1 MPPGRTTPPAWVERL
16 QKIAL
21 PIFGDRRVVRARAV
35 LDRYNAAGGGLLAAG
50 IAYNTLFALVPL
62 AILAG
67 GLLGFFVADP
77 ASQASFLEL
86 LIGWSPQLA
95 GVLEEVVDALTT
107 AAPSVS
113 LVGLVGT
120 IWGASRLFAALEEGI
135 AATFAG
141 APRRSI
147 VARTVRRFASIAV
160 IAIVIG
166 GAFLATSIASFA
178 AELVPRGL
186 DMAAV
191 VFNVALLVLPVVLTT
206 VAIAVV
212 YRYMPPVAPDLA
224 SIALPAVVVGLAL
237 VVLTRLLAI
246 VAPRVLGVGFL
257 YGPLGTVFVGLGW
270 LALAYSLLLIG
281 SSWVRE
287 RMLAEDEAPPV
298 V

>member
-1 MPPGRTTPPAWVERL
+1 MPPDRATPPAWVERL
-16 QKIAL
+16 QRMAL
-21 PIFGDRRVVRARAV
+21 PIFGDRRVIRARAV
-35 LDRYNAAGGGLLAAG
+35 FDRYNAAGGGLLAAG

-67 GLLGFFVADP
+67 GLVGFFVTDP
-77 ASQASFLEL
+77 ASQASFVEL
-86 LIGWSPQLA
+86 LIGWAPQLG
-95 GVLEEVVDALTT
+95 GVLEEVVGALTT

-120 IWGASRLFAALEEGI
+120 IWGATRLFASLEEGI

-141 APRRSI
+141 APRRGL
-147 VARTVRRFASIAV
+147 VARTIRRFASILV
-160 IAIVIG
+160 IGIVIG
-166 GAFLATSIASFA
+166 GAFLVTSIASFT
-178 AELVPRGL
+178 AELVPRDL

-191 VFNVALLVLPVVLTT
+191 VFNLALLVLPVVLTT

-212 YRYMPPVAPDLA
+212 YRFIPPVAPDLG
-224 SIALPAVVVGLAL
+224 SIALPAVVIGLAL
-237 VVLTRLLAI
+237 VALTRLLAV
-246 VAPRVLGVGFL
+246 VAPRILGVSFL
-257 YGPLGTVFVGLGW
+257 YGPLGAIFVGLGW
-270 LALAYSLLLIG
+270 LALAYSLVLIG

>member
-77 ASQASFLEL
+77 ASQASFVEL

>member
-16 QKIAL
+16 QRIAL

-67 GLLGFFVADP
+67 GLLGLFVADP
-77 ASQASFLEL
+77 ASQTSFVEL
-86 LIGWSPQLA
+86 LIGWAPQLA
-95 GVLEEVVDALTT
+95 GVLEEVVEALTT

-147 VARTVRRFASIAV
+147 LARTVRRFTSIAV

-178 AELVPRGL
+178 AELVPRDL
-186 DMAAV
+186 DMTAV
-191 VFNVALLVLPVVLTT
+191 VFNMTLLVLPVVLTT

-212 YRYMPPVAPDLA
+212 YRFMPPVAPDLG

-237 VVLTRLLAI
+237 VVLTRLLAV

-287 RMLAEDEAPPV
+287 RMIAEDEAPPV